1 LINKYFLK
9 TIKKKR
15 HSFGDESDM
24 KLASTFS
31 WIKYLYATE
40 GRLKLTLSI
49 LAGVAFGAVMYFFGF
64 NFTQIVASVIFLET
78 VLATLL
84 FWRYRLIIA
93 TIGVAL
99 FLATKTLDV
108 KHMLEFMHFDVILF
122 LIGMMVVVAYL
133 KESGFFR
140 WIAINLLKLTKW
152 EPTLVMIVLMFLSA
166 IFAALVDEVTSILII
181 MTLIFEICKF
191 FQLNPVPFIIS
202 AVFATNIGS
211 SATLLGNPVG
221 ILIAF
226 EAGLTFWEFARWAT
240 PIAILCVLITIFI
253 SLKFFKL
260 HIEEF
265 REKIKSISLTELEKE
280 FSFTID
286 KKKLK
291 ISVVLFISVIS
302 LIATHSIIET
312 LLDLEKNAMLLIAS
326 FLFAGIV
333 FLLSPE
339 EIAEYV
345 EKHIEWR
352 TLLFFMLLFAKA
364 GALSYVG
371 LTKIFAEELYSI
383 TGGNY
388 LLLLIA
394 TLYSTTILSG
404 FIDNVPV
411 VATLIPVVKNIS
423 EYGINP
429 YPFWWALLYAGTY
442 GGNLTMVASTANIV
456 SLGMLDKEFRQSIS
470 LSYWLKIGVPI
481 VLITITLG
489 CLWLLG
495 NIILFPY

>member
-1 LINKYFLK
+1 
-9 TIKKKR
+9 
-15 HSFGDESDM
+15 M
-24 KLASTFS
+24 KLAIAFS

-40 GRLKLTLSI
+40 TRLKLTLSI
-49 LAGVAFGAVMYFFGF
+49 LVCIAFGVIMFFFGF
-64 NFTQIVASVIFLET
+64 NFSQILASVIFLGT

-99 FLATKTLDV
+99 FLATKTLDI

-122 LIGMMVVVAYL
+122 LIGMMVIVAYL
-133 KESGFFR
+133 RESGFFR
-140 WIAINLLKLTKW
+140 WIAINLLKFTGW
-152 EPTLVMIVLMFLSA
+152 EPMLIFIVLMFLSA
-166 IFAALVDEVTSILII
+166 IFAALVDEVTSILIV

-191 FQLNPVPFIIS
+191 FQLNPVPFIMG

-226 EAGLTFWEFARWAT
+226 EAGLTFWDFVRWAT
-240 PIAILCVLITIFI
+240 PIAILCTLVTIFI
-253 SLKFFKL
+253 SLKFFKS
-260 HIEEF
+260 HIKEF

-286 KKKLK
+286 RQKLK
-291 ISVVLFISVIS
+291 VSVILFISVIS
-302 LIATHSIIET
+302 LIALHSTIEA
-312 LLDLEKNAMLLIAS
+312 LLDLEKNAMLLITS

-339 EIAEYV
+339 DIAEYV
-345 EKHIEWR
+345 ERHIEWR

-383 TGGNY
+383 TGGDY

-394 TLYSTTILSG
+394 MLYSATLLSG

-411 VATLIPVVKNIS
+411 IATLIPVVKNIS

-429 YPFWWALLYAGTY
+429 YLFWWALLYAGTY

-456 SLGMLDKEFRQSIS
+456 SLGLLDKEFHQSIS
-470 LSYWLKIGVPI
+470 LGHWLKIGVPI

-495 NIILFPY
+495 NIFLTY